1 MKKLLILLTILFI
14 IIAFACSKEH
24 NPPTL
29 NAFKGI
35 YSPDSLVAT
44 HNKTPDVIDVTWQMT
59 KIENVIDF
67 VVSVSDSNV
76 FDLGITK
83 DFQAHT
89 EKDSSGIVVNDTT
102 FSFVYNSKDLNP
114 AQATGNYKAYGDSL
128 ILYFTVSAL
137 YDTLLALY
145 DEDKDGNYIM
155 FIGPRAVID
164 SALIYRKED

>member
-1 MKKLLILLTILFI
+1 MKKLLILLTILLI
-14 IIAFACSKEH
+14 IITFACSKEH
-24 NPPTL
+24 DPPTL
-29 NAFKGI
+29 SAFKGI

-44 HNKTPDVIDVTWQMT
+44 HNKIPDVIDVTWQMT

-67 VVSVSDSNV
+67 IVSVSDSNV

-89 EKDSSGIVVNDTT
+89 EKDTSGIVVNDIT

-114 AQATGNYKAYGDSL
+114 ALSVNEKKAYGDSL

-137 YDTLLALY
+137 YDSISSS
-145 DEDKDGNYIM
+145 NYKL

-164 SALIYRKED
+164 SALIYRKEDD